1 MTKIKWAVAALVIAG
16 LASPM
21 STVQAM
27 THKHHKSSAA
37 TTTTTGANM
46 KAGTTTGANTK
57 PSAANPSSQGN
68 TGPGTNHAGST
79 SKNY

>member
-1 MTKIKWAVAALVIAG
+1 MMKIRWAVAALVIGG

-27 THKHHKSSAA
+27 THKHHKSSAM
-37 TTTTTGANM
+37 TTGSNM
-46 KAGTTTGANTK
+46 KAVTTTGANTK
-57 PSAANPSSQGN
+57 PSSANPSSQGN

-79 SKNY
+79 TKNY

>member
-1 MTKIKWAVAALVIAG
+1 MMKIRWAVAALVIAG

-37 TTTTTGANM
+37 TTGSNM

-68 TGPGTNHAGST
+68 TGPGTNHAGSAT
-79 SKNY
+79 KNY